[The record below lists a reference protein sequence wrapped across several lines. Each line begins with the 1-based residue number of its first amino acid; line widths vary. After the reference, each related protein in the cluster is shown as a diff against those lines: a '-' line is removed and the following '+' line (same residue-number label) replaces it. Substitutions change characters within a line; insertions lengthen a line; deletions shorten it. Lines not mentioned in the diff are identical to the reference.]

1 MTSGLKGFAALKPA
15 VISKVNVDV
24 TKIHPFGAAHNGSRL
39 THFECPTGSIES
51 VPGFEPAFKAD
62 ITFGGDWFSMDADG
76 EHGRVDF
83 RGIARTEDGNEIDVR
98 VFGIVKMGPEASKL
112 FNLQPDMATV
122 PFGWI
127 TAKAEYIVSDP
138 KLKVLENSILVGNAS
153 AIVDANGVTIE
164 NRQSIVVATT
174 AE

>member
-1 MTSGLKGFAALKPA
+1 MGLGLHISNALLGVLNQFQGSSRPSKLISLSAVTGFPW
-15 VISKVNVDV
+15 
-24 TKIHPFGAAHNGSRL
+24 TQ
-39 THFECPTGSIES
+39 TGSMAASTSEES
-51 VPGFEPAFKAD
+51 P
-62 ITFGGDWFSMDADG
+62 
-76 EHGRVDF
+76 
-83 RGIARTEDGNEIDVR
+83 EDGNEIDVR

-138 KLKVLENSILVGNAS
+138 RLKVLENSILVGNAS